1 MKNNILY
8 ILIFSV
14 FFSNSLL
21 SENLNIQSK
30 NISIDKNSKLT
41 IFKSGVIAKDE
52 KGNEYRTE
60 YAEYDKNLK
69 LLNSKGETTIITSEG
84 FTILGKNILFD
95 NKNKLIKSSDESTI
109 TDLEGNNIF
118 LEKFEYSTKDNFF
131 KSSGNIEV
139 IDSKKNS
146 YKFSQIYIDEIKRE
160 IIGSDIKAYL
170 NDESFKVN
178 EKNKPRVFANTLIIK
193 DQTSKFDKS
202 IFTLCDYRENDKCPP
217 WSLQSNQ
224 MIHDKNKKTVYY
236 DNAVI
241 KFYDIPIFYI
251 PKLSHPDPSVKRRSG
266 FLTPSFAD
274 TRNLGPSISIPY
286 YWTLG
291 ETKDFTLSPRL
302 FSSEHPLFLGE
313 YRQAYNKANLIFDFG
328 YTEGYKNTSD
338 TKKAGSKS
346 HLFTNFIKD
355 FSGKN
360 NSKNILQFKTQ
371 NISQDKYLKLYRIKS
386 NLVDYNEDTLENSLD
401 FTHENENLFF
411 GFKMAAYETI
421 KTISDD
427 KYEYILPEMVLNKN
441 LFTNNTF
448 GSLDFQSNLK
458 IHNYQTNKL
467 TKFLVNDL
475 DWKFKEFK
483 FLSGLQTKLLGN
495 LKNVNYESKNVSEYK
510 DEFTNEIFGAL
521 GILNEI
527 DLYKETEKNSNHI
540 LTPKILFRYAPGHM
554 RKEANGAR
562 LNHLNVFSLDR
573 LDSPN
578 NFENGLSAAIGFD
591 YELNQNDKKLDLSIA
606 QIINEKENK
615 KMPKTT
621 SLNQKLSDIVGASNY
636 EINDNFKI
644 NYNFSLDQNMR
655 DFNYNE
661 IGSNISLNSIKFDIS
676 YLEEKKHIGN
686 QEYFRTGLRYEK
698 GNNGLFTFNAKRNLI
713 TNSAEYYNLSY
724 EYINDCLRAGLVFRR
739 EFYND
744 SEIEPEDSLMFKI
757 SLTPLG
763 EINSPSFN

>member
-1 MKNNILY
+1 MKNKFYY
-8 ILIFSV
+8 IFLVFV
-14 FFSNSLL
+14 FFSNPLS

-30 NISIDKNSKLT
+30 NILIDKNTKLT
-41 IFKSGVIAKDE
+41 VFEHDVVAKDD
-52 KGNEYRTE
+52 KGNEYRTN
-60 YAEYDKNLK
+60 YAEFDKNLK
-69 LLNSKGETTIITSEG
+69 LLKSKGETKILTSQG
-84 FTILGKNILFD
+84 FVVSGKNIIFD
-95 NKNKLIKSSDESTI
+95 NENKLIKSQDKAI
-109 TDLEGNNIF
+109 VTDLEGNSIF
-118 LEKFEYSTKDNFF
+118 LEKFEYSTKSNFF
-131 KSSGNIEV
+131 KSTGNIKL

-170 NDESFKVN
+170 NDESLKFN
-178 EKNKPRVFANTLIIK
+178 EKNKPRVFANTLRIK
-193 DQTSKFDKS
+193 DQISKFDKS
-202 IFTLCDYRENDKCPP
+202 IFTVCDYRANDKCPP
-217 WSLQSNQ
+217 WSLQANQ
-224 MIHDKNKKTVYY
+224 MSHDKNKKTVYY
-236 DNAVI
+236 DNAII

-251 PKLSHPDPSVKRRSG
+251 PKLSHPDPSVDRRSG
-266 FLTPSFAD
+266 FLTPSFTD

-291 ETKDFTLSPRL
+291 KNKDFTLSSR
-302 FSSEHPLFLGE
+302 FFASEHPLFLGE
-313 YRQAYNKANLIFDFG
+313 YRQAYNRANLILDFG
-328 YTEGYKNTSD
+328 YTEGYNNTSD
-338 TKKAGSKS
+338 SKKPGSKS
-346 HLFTNFIKD
+346 HLFSNFVKD
-355 FSGKN
+355 FTGKK
-360 NSKNILQFKTQ
+360 NSKNILQLKTQ

-411 GFKMAAYETI
+411 GLKIAAYETI

-427 KYEYILPEMVLNKN
+427 KYEYILPEMVLSKN
-441 LFTNNTF
+441 LFTNNDF

-458 IHNYQTNKL
+458 VHNYQTNKL

-495 LKNVNYESKNVSEYK
+495 IKNVNYESKNVAKYK
-510 DEFTNEIFGAL
+510 DDFTNEIFGAV
-521 GILNEI
+521 GILNEV
-527 DLYKETEKNSNHI
+527 DLYKKTSADSNQI
-540 LTPKILFRYAPGHM
+540 LTPKFLLRYAPGHM

-573 LDSPN
+573 LNSFN
-578 NFENGLSAAIGFD
+578 NFESGLSAAIGFD
-591 YELNQNDKKLDLSIA
+591 YEFRQNDKKLDMSVA

-615 KMPKTT
+615 HMPKTT
-621 SLNQKLSDIVGASNY
+621 SLNQKLSDVVGASNL

-644 NYNFSLDQNMR
+644 NYNFSLDQNMKE
-655 DFNYNE
+655 FNYNE
-661 IGSNISLNSIKFDIS
+661 IGSNITFNSIKFDLS
-676 YLEEKKHIGN
+676 YLKEKKHIGN
-686 QEYFRTGLRYEK
+686 QEYFKTGLRYEK
-698 GNNGLFTFNAKRNLI
+698 GDNGLLTFNAKRNLI
-713 TNSAEYYNLSY
+713 TSSAEYYNLSY

>member
-1 MKNNILY
+1 MRNRFLY
-8 ILIFSV
+8 IFLVFI
-14 FFSNSLL
+14 FFSNTVL

-30 NISIDKNSKLT
+30 NIVIDKNSKLT
-41 IFKSGVIAKDE
+41 IFEKDVVAKDE
-52 KGNEYRTE
+52 KGNEFSTN
-60 YAEYDKNLK
+60 YAVYDKNLS
-69 LLNSKGETTIITSEG
+69 LLKSTGETKILTSEG
-84 FTILGKNILFD
+84 FVISGKNIIFD
-95 NKNKLIKSSDESTI
+95 NEDELITSKDKSII
-109 TDLEGNNIF
+109 TDLEGNKIF
-118 LEKFEYSTKDNFF
+118 LEKFEYSTKNNFF
-131 KSSGNIEV
+131 KSTGNIEI
-139 IDSKKNS
+139 IDPKKNS
-146 YKFSQIYIDEIKRE
+146 YKFSQLYIDEIKRE
-160 IIGSDIKAYL
+160 IIGSDIKAYF
-170 NDESFKVN
+170 NDVSFKVN
-178 EKNKPRVFANTLIIK
+178 EKNKPRVFANTLRIK
-193 DQTSKFDKS
+193 DKISKFDKS
-202 IFTLCDYRENDKCPP
+202 IFTVCDYRTNDKCPP
-217 WSLQSNQ
+217 WSLQANQ
-224 MIHDKNKKTVYY
+224 MSHDKNKKTVYY
-236 DNAVI
+236 DNAII

-251 PKLSHPDPSVKRRSG
+251 PKLSHPDPSVDRRSG
-266 FLTPSFAD
+266 FLTPSFTD

-291 ETKDFTLSPRL
+291 TNKDFTLSSRL

-313 YRQAYNKANLIFDFG
+313 YRQAYERANLILDFG
-328 YTEGYKNTSD
+328 FTEGYNNTSAS
-338 TKKAGSKS
+338 KKPGSKS
-346 HLFTNFIKD
+346 HIFSSFIKD

-360 NSKNILQFKTQ
+360 NSKNILHLKTQ

-386 NLVDYNEDTLENSLD
+386 NLVNYNEDTLENSLD

-427 KYEYILPEMVLNKN
+427 KYEYILPEMVLSKN
-441 LFTNNTF
+441 LFSNNTF
-448 GSLDFQSNLK
+448 GSMDFQSNLK
-458 IHNYQTNKL
+458 VHNYQTNKL

-495 LKNVNYESKNVSEYK
+495 LKNVNYESKNVDEYK
-510 DEFTNEIFGAL
+510 DELTNEVFGAL

-527 DLYKETEKNSNHI
+527 DLYKKSEKDTSHT
-540 LTPKILFRYAPGHM
+540 LTPKFLLRYAPGHM
-554 RKEANGAR
+554 RKETNGAR
-562 LNHLNVFSLDR
+562 LNHLNVFNLDR
-573 LDSPN
+573 LNSFN

-591 YELNQNDKKLDLSIA
+591 YGFIQNDKKLDVSIA
-606 QIINEKENK
+606 QIVNEKENK
-615 KMPKTT
+615 NMPKTT
-621 SLNQKLSDIVGASNY
+621 SLNQKLSDVVGTSNL

-644 NYNFSLDQNMR
+644 NYNFSLDQNMK

-661 IGSNISLNSIKFDIS
+661 IGTDVTLNSIKFNIN
-676 YLEEKKHIGN
+676 YLQEKKHIGN
-686 QEYFRTGLRYEK
+686 QEYFRTGLRFER
-698 GNNGLFTFNAKRNLI
+698 GDNGLLTFNAKRNLI

>member
-1 MKNNILY
+1 MRNRFFY
-8 ILIFSV
+8 IFLVFV
-14 FFSNSLL
+14 FFSNPVF

-30 NISIDKNSKLT
+30 SVVIDKNSKST
-41 IFKSGVIAKDE
+41 IFEKDVVAKDE
-52 KGNEYRTE
+52 KGNEFRAN
-60 YAEYDKNLK
+60 YAVYDKNFN
-69 LLNSKGETTIITSEG
+69 LLRSTGKTEILTSEG
-84 FTILGKNILFD
+84 FVISGKNIVFD
-95 NKNKLIKSSDESTI
+95 NENKFIYSKDKSII
-109 TDLEGNNIF
+109 TDLEGNKIF
-118 LEKFEYSTKDNFF
+118 LEKFEYSTKNNFF
-131 KSSGNIEV
+131 KSAGNIEI
-139 IDSKKNS
+139 IDPKKNS
-146 YKFSQIYIDEIKRE
+146 YKFSQLYIDEIKRE

-170 NDESFKVN
+170 NDASFKVN
-178 EKNKPRVFANTLIIK
+178 EKNKPRVFANTLRIK
-193 DQTSKFDKS
+193 DKISKFDKS
-202 IFTLCDYRENDKCPP
+202 IFTVCDYRTNDKCPP
-217 WSLQSNQ
+217 WSLQANQ
-224 MIHDKNKKTVYY
+224 MSHDKNKKTVYY
-236 DNAVI
+236 DNAII

-251 PKLSHPDPSVKRRSG
+251 PKLSHPDPSVDRRSG
-266 FLTPSFAD
+266 FLTPSFTD

-291 ETKDFTLSPRL
+291 KSKDFTLSSRL

-313 YRQAYNKANLIFDFG
+313 YRQAYERANLILDFG
-328 YTEGYKNTSD
+328 YTEGYNNTSAS
-338 TKKAGSKS
+338 KKPGSKS
-346 HLFTNFIKD
+346 HIFSSFIKD

-360 NSKNILQFKTQ
+360 NSKNILHLKTQ

-427 KYEYILPEMVLNKN
+427 KYEYILPEMVLSKN
-441 LFTNNTF
+441 LFSNNTF
-448 GSLDFQSNLK
+448 GSMDFQSNLK
-458 IHNYQTNKL
+458 IHNYKTNKL

-495 LKNVNYESKNVSEYK
+495 LKNVNYESKNVDEYK
-510 DEFTNEIFGAL
+510 DDLTNEVFGAL

-527 DLYKETEKNSNHI
+527 DLYKKSDKDTSHT
-540 LTPKILFRYAPGHM
+540 LTPKFLLRYAPGHM
-554 RKEANGAR
+554 RKETNGAR
-562 LNHLNVFSLDR
+562 LNHLNVFNLDR
-573 LDSPN
+573 LNSFN

-591 YELNQNDKKLDLSIA
+591 YGLIQNDKKLDVSIA
-606 QIINEKENK
+606 QIVNEKENK
-615 KMPKTT
+615 NMPKTT
-621 SLNQKLSDIVGASNY
+621 SLNQKLSDVVGTSNL
-636 EINDNFKI
+636 EINDKFKI
-644 NYNFSLDQNMR
+644 NYNFSLDQNMK

-661 IGSNISLNSIKFDIS
+661 IGTDITLNSIKFDIN
-676 YLEEKKHIGN
+676 YLKEKKHIGN
-686 QEYFRTGLRYEK
+686 QEYFRTGLTFEK
-698 GNNGLFTFNAKRNLI
+698 GDNGLLTFNAKRNLI

-757 SLTPLG
+757 SFTPLG